1 MSVPVSLSNWIHVA
15 WDSEWTP
22 SAAPFS
28 REQFL
33 EKDQAISSQH
43 TERLRTS
50 GLILTGVLDGTAAP
64 TLALEFTAVNKPR
77 KHQGPESF

>member
-1 MSVPVSLSNWIHVA
+1 MHVA
-15 WDSEWTP
+15 WGSEWTP

-43 TERLRTS
+43 TKRLRMS
-50 GLILTGVLDGTAAP
+50 DLILTGGLDGTTVP

-77 KHQGPESF
+77 KRQGPELF